1 MKDKTHYRKA
11 FDSPY
16 LSSADIVEP
25 IVLTISHVVLESD
38 KTKKTQDRFNTAYFK
53 EKQIRPNERLK
64 PMILNATNSKAIK
77 KISGSS
83 FIEDWQN
90 LTVMIGVEH
99 VKFGREY
106 VEGLRV
112 YPAITQKKALTPTQ
126 VEMWEKAKQ
135 SYINNGSLDKVLAHV
150 EMSQEDQE
158 RLRQEC
164 ANAMA

>member
-25 IVLTISHVVLESD
+25 IVLTISHVVLEPD

-53 EKQIRPNERLK
+53 EKQIRQNERLK
-64 PMILNATNSKAIK
+64 PMILNATNSKVIK

-90 LTVMIGVEH
+90 LTVMIEVEH
-99 VKFGREY
+99 VKFGCEY

-112 YPAITQKKALTPTQ
+112 YPAITQKKILTPTE

-135 SYINNGSLDKVLAHV
+135 SYINNKSLDKVLAHV

-158 RLRQEC
+158 RFKKEC

>member
-1 MKDKTHYRKA
+1 
-11 FDSPY
+11 
-16 LSSADIVEP
+16 
-25 IVLTISHVVLESD
+25 
-38 KTKKTQDRFNTAYFK
+38 
-53 EKQIRPNERLK
+53 
-64 PMILNATNSKAIK
+64 MILNATNSKVIK

-106 VEGLRV
+106 VQGLRV
-112 YPAITQKKALTPTQ
+112 YPAITQKKTLTPTQ

-150 EMSQEDQE
+150 EMSQADQE
-158 RLRQEC
+158 RLKQEC

>member
-25 IVLTISHVVLESD
+25 TVLTISHVVLELD

-53 EKQIRPNERLK
+53 KKQIRSNEKLK
-64 PMILNATNSKAIK
+64 PMILNETNSKVIK
-77 KISGSS
+77 KMSGSS

-90 LTVMIGVEH
+90 LTVMIGVKH

-112 YPAITQKKALTPTQ
+112 YPAITQKKTLTPTQ

-135 SYINNGSLDKVLAHV
+135 SYINNRSLDKVLEHV
-150 EMSQEDQE
+150 EISQENQE
-158 RLRQEC
+158 LLKKEC
-164 ANAMA
+164 ANMQ